1 MPVPSP
7 DTMQGAAPTPPN
19 RRLPTV
25 AFSLALVAVGL
36 IGGFGAV
43 KLADDPHTAKPELL
57 VGTVTWSNDETR
69 SIAFEED
76 GALRGPSDGDT
87 IYSVIAESWQDAGG
101 TLHHDGTYPTC
112 LVGEENKPVSVDRH
126 RVELEVLHRDTGAK
140 AQHIAVHVHC
150 LD

>member
-1 MPVPSP
+1 MPAPFP
-7 DTMQGAAPTPPN
+7 AAMQGAAPTPPK
-19 RRLPTV
+19 RRLAVV

-36 IGGFGAV
+36 IGGFGAA

-76 GALRGPSDGDT
+76 GALRGPLDGDT
-87 IYSVIAESWQDAGG
+87 IYSVIAESWQDVRG

-112 LVGEENKPVSVDRH
+112 LVDEENEPDSTDRH
-126 RVELEVLHRDTGAK
+126 RVELEVLHRDTGARP
-140 AQHIAVHVHC
+140 QHIAVHVHC